1 MANLDVGDV
10 AGVIAGF
17 KAGTYTAKEAHK
29 LLREYGTGEDVID
42 GLLALGAGVVVGGVV
57 GSVVDNL
64 VDGLFGD
71 D

>member
-10 AGVIAGF
+10 AGVIAGL
-17 KAGTYTAKEAHK
+17 KTGSIAASEARK

-42 GLLALGAGVVVGGVV
+42 SILAIGAGVVVGGIV

-71 D
+71 